1 MQTAEQ
7 QRQANIAR
15 ICAYHDRCAAW
26 LKEDLEQFPARLK
39 ELDARYCRGMALRRQ
54 WRKLWAAPAASGQ
67 ILACPGP
74 RPQP

>member
-15 ICAYHDRCAAW
+15 ISAYHTRYAAW
-26 LKEDLEQFPARLK
+26 LKADLEQFPARLK
-39 ELDARYCRGMALRRQ
+39 ELDDRYCRGMALRRL
-54 WRKLWAAPAASGQ
+54 WRTLWAAPAASGQ
-67 ILACPGP
+67 ILAFPGT